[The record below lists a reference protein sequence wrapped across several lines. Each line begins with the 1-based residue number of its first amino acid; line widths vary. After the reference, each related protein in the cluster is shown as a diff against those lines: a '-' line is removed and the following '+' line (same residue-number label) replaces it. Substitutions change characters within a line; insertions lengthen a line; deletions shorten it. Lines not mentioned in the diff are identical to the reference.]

1 MKLRHAWVAGLAGLL
16 FLAAGIVVGQQKKAA
31 GVPMPPPHLFRIWS
45 DAKGDTHIEE
55 IKLAAN
61 RHAMI
66 PGATVDF
73 HLTGPANPAEAGQL
87 HHAPGKEFAITV
99 TGTIDVEAA
108 DGTKARIGPGDIA
121 FLDDTTGKG
130 HKAVVEG
137 SSISLRVADNFD
149 VRAWARGE

>member
-1 MKLRHAWVAGLAGLL
+1 MKLRLQWIVGFTGLL
-16 FLAAGIVVGQQKKAA
+16 ALAAGIAVSQQKKAGGA
-31 GVPMPPPHLFRIWS
+31 ALPPPHLFRIWS

-73 HLTGPANPAEAGQL
+73 HLSGPRDPAEAAAL
-87 HHAPGKEFAITV
+87 HHAPAKEFAITV
-99 TGTIDVEAA
+99 TGKIEVEAA
-108 DGTKARIGPGDIA
+108 DGTKAHVGPGDIA

-130 HKAVVEG
+130 HKALVEG
-137 SSISLRVADNFD
+137 ASISLRVPDNFD
-149 VRAWARGE
+149 VKAWARGE